1 MTTLHRKYLN
11 FIFIAVFNAN
21 AISHDTNRFLE
32 DYKIITFKDK
42 EFMVG
47 YHGHFDVKFVDLP
60 FLVMKKILAKNYLR
74 QL

>member
-1 MTTLHRKYLN
+1 MTTLHQKYLN

-47 YHGHFDVKFVDLP
+47 YHGHFDVKSVDQ
-60 FLVMKKILAKNYLR
+60 MKTILAKTI
-74 QL
+74 

>member
-47 YHGHFDVKFVDLP
+47 YHGHFDVKFVDL
-60 FLVMKKILAKNYLR
+60 MKKLLQKTI
-74 QL
+74 